1 MAADFTTLR
10 EIEKKNNRTKM
21 GRRLH
26 NIVLDEKTIEEST
39 IRAINRNDVEYSFV
53 FANIKQK

>member
-1 MAADFTTLR
+1 MAADFTTLP
-10 EIEKKNNRTKM
+10 EIKKKKQSNQD